1 MRFIALKM
9 ATLVAATTGVL
20 LVGAGCDDGNVDGE
34 GEGEGEGECEN
45 DRECGGGVICDKS
58 NDGDDIPA
66 ADDPFGVC
74 VRVSCLNDDQC
85 EEGEKCDTRR
95 GLCIPENLCDPGDP
109 NACPTAGD
117 KCQYVG
123 GLPVCA
129 PPPAADGCILT
140 PALGYVSAGGTL
152 QLEGV
157 GTAADGKLVPH
168 TTFTWA
174 ATNGAVDANGVFTP
188 AAAGDATITGTT
200 ANGGAT
206 CTATVKVYPAVDA
219 ADLRITVIDIATRQ
233 PVSGAPVAAR
243 IAGNNEEGTT
253 AADGSFTFAGGAAAE
268 SVSAFPANHQWHTL
282 IDPPND
288 VIVYTAT
295 TVNADFVD
303 GVKGAFNFDKVK
315 TRGDIKLG
323 IAGGGINAAITDLN
337 FNTIIGEFVQT
348 TIEISGITDGPTEV
362 ELPEGL
368 IIGLGQEDFK
378 GQYAALSDKAGPGI
392 AWALAGRVP
401 LSKVGSIISTV
412 SGGGEDLDFGAIL
425 GAVLPFFAT
434 FDHAVVTGLDF
445 SPAAR
450 AAGDA
455 NFENLDIAP
464 DTLMAMSAEYT
475 MPRLPCAPGAFGGAG
490 CDQDIFLL
498 TEGSGDAE
506 TVTVVAT
513 CPDPLP
519 AGATCEPTA
528 PFTSGA
534 VLLSGVI
541 VPGQGL
547 IPLGLSAGL
556 DVVEN
561 GEDPDGVMAQS
572 GDNAPPAGTVLLDY
586 APPHDGIE
594 GNLYVTVAIALDL
607 NQITSTDDLGA
618 SIITKVSRRLDTTGN
633 AFTGGFLE
641 SQGGTFVPGNSLTV
655 AKKGTAD
662 FYRVNFD
669 DDGELEWNVW
679 FEGAGADPAIDIATL
694 AQHGD
699 VDVSP
704 RTVHA
709 DVQAFQLGTG
719 YDGLS
724 PESFEEL
731 FAFNGTNLDNLLYYL
746 GGWSSESCKANGLCN
761 ESLPD

>member
-1 MRFIALKM
+1 MRFIAVKM
-9 ATLVAATTGVL
+9 ATMVAATTGIL
-20 LVGAGCDDGNVDGE
+20 LVGAACDGGAAE

-45 DRECGGGVICDKS
+45 DRECGGGVICDKT

-66 ADDPFGVC
+66 AEDPFGVC
-74 VRVSCLNDDQC
+74 VRVSCLNNSQC
-85 EEGEKCDTRR
+85 DEDEKCDIRR
-95 GLCIPENLCDPGDP
+95 GLCVPENLCDPGAPD
-109 NACPTAGD
+109 ACPTTGD

-123 GLPVCA
+123 GLPLCA
-129 PPPAADGCILT
+129 PPPPASGCILT
-140 PALGYVSAGGTL
+140 PALGYVSVGNTI
-152 QLEGV
+152 QFEGV
-157 GTAADGKLVPH
+157 GTGANGKLVPH
-168 TTFTWA
+168 TTFTWSA
-174 ATNGAVDANGVFTP
+174 SSGTINANGVFTP

-200 ANGGAT
+200 ANGNAT
-206 CTATVKVYPAVDA
+206 CTATVKVYPAVGA

-243 IAGNNEEGTT
+243 VAGANVEGTT
-253 AADGSFTFAGGAAAE
+253 GADGSFTFAGGVAAE

-288 VIVYTAT
+288 VIIYTAS
-295 TVNADFVD
+295 TVNANFVD
-303 GVKGAFNFDKVK
+303 GVKGAFNFDRVK

-323 IAGGGINAAITDLN
+323 IAGTGINAAITDLN
-337 FNTIIGEFVQT
+337 FNTIIGEFVPT
-348 TIEISGITDGPTEV
+348 TIEISGITDGPTDV
-362 ELPEGL
+362 SLPEGL

-412 SGGGEDLDFGAIL
+412 SGGTDNLDFGAIL

-445 SPAAR
+445 TPAAR
-450 AAGDA
+450 SAGDA
-455 NFENLDIAP
+455 NFETLNIAP
-464 DTLMAMSAEYT
+464 DTLMAMSAQYT

-490 CDQDIFLL
+490 CNQNVFLL
-498 TEGSGDAE
+498 TEGSGDSK
-506 TVTVVAT
+506 TVTVVT
-513 CPDPLP
+513 QCPAPLP
-519 AGATCEPTA
+519 GGATCEPTA

-547 IPLGLSAGL
+547 VPLGISAGL
-556 DVVEN
+556 DVVRN
-561 GEDPDGVMAQS
+561 GDAPDGVMAQS
-572 GDNAPPAGTVLLDY
+572 GENAPPAGTVLLDY

-607 NQITSTDDLGA
+607 NQITSAENLGA
-618 SIITKVSRRLDTTGN
+618 SIITKVSRRLDQTDN
-633 AFTGGFLE
+633 SFAGGFLE
-641 SQGGTFVPGNSLTV
+641 SQGGTFVPGQRLTV
-655 AKKGTAD
+655 SKKGTAD

-669 DDGELEWNVW
+669 DGGELEWNVW
-679 FEGAGADPAIDIATL
+679 FEGAGADPTIVIASL
-694 AQHGD
+694 AQHAG
-699 VDVSP
+699 VNVSG

-709 DVQAFQLGTG
+709 DVQAFRLGTG

-746 GGWSSESCKANGLCN
+746 GGWSSESCKANGLCAEAQEN
-761 ESLPD
+761 